1 MVTSSS
7 AVVRYYIA
15 LRLAQLRDGSGLT
28 KQQAGKRIG
37 RTGQMIANLEKA
49 ANAPSQSDLERLL
62 EIYGAAD
69 QIPEMRALL
78 PIARKRTPKRA
89 APIPEDYDLRLNLE
103 VDMARLDVVET
114 SLVPGLLQTPDYA
127 EAVFRAYPNRS
138 DDEIKQLVAGRME
151 RKEIFTRPERPVEL
165 HVVLDESVLRR
176 PRGDADVM
184 AEQLDYLLEVAR
196 IGTVDLQVLPLD
208 AGAYQGQG
216 NSWTIMTFPVALQEH
231 PGLVYLDLLGEARY
245 MDDPDAVERYRRAWR
260 HVLGA
265 ALSADRSLQLIRK
278 VRKTYGDK
286 R

>member
-151 RKEIFTRPERPVEL
+151 RKEIFTRTERPVEL